1 MASRADGRSRT
12 STPDS
17 GSSLLPQETR
27 FGWRKEE
34 IDVAPISPE
43 PPRKAPV
50 ESTRTQ
56 AAFQEPQ
63 PPQIRVP
70 NYGRGR
76 SAAPFGWRPESA
88 SGRAGQTRIS
98 TSLSSNDRSASGSPR
113 PLPTAPQPRFSQA
126 SVAASLIP
134 SPLLDRPTH
143 DEPEIWWPEASN
155 RTIMYVGPAVRSIP
169 QGNLT
174 RTAMVAA
181 TVAAVAS
188 STVLGSAMAGS
199 GSHSPS
205 SGGAATT
212 ASVSGTAA
220 TAATTAPAVNFAGEG
235 GGGQGVNYTV
245 ETGDTLHDIAAK
257 YGVSTEAL
265 ISANDLANPDLIFPG
280 DHVTIPGAGSGGQ
293 DITITVEAGDTI
305 NKLAERYGVDPTSIV
320 NLATN
325 NITDANL
332 IIVGQSLV
340 IPGADSSS
348 GSADA
353 QGGGDTQPTASLA
366 SASAPQ
372 TVDASASTDN
382 TDSQSQT
389 NATATTTQAAPEPT
403 QQSTPAPTP
412 EPTQA
417 PQPAASDGF
426 VWPVQGTITQNFGPT
441 SFSLEPA
448 YEGYAHFHQGLD
460 IANSMYTPI
469 HAAAS
474 GTVIFAGW
482 SNSGYGF
489 CVQIDLGNG
498 LVTLY
503 GHMAQQPSVSVGEQ
517 VSAGQEIGKMGS
529 TGASTGSHLHFAV
542 QKNGVWVNP
551 LNYLP

>member
-1 MASRADGRSRT
+1 
-12 STPDS
+12 
-17 GSSLLPQETR
+17 
-27 FGWRKEE
+27 
-34 IDVAPISPE
+34 
-43 PPRKAPV
+43 
-50 ESTRTQ
+50 
-56 AAFQEPQ
+56 
-63 PPQIRVP
+63 
-70 NYGRGR
+70 
-76 SAAPFGWRPESA
+76 
-88 SGRAGQTRIS
+88 
-98 TSLSSNDRSASGSPR
+98 
-113 PLPTAPQPRFSQA
+113 
-126 SVAASLIP
+126 
-134 SPLLDRPTH
+134 
-143 DEPEIWWPEASN
+143 
-155 RTIMYVGPAVRSIP
+155 MYVGPAIRSIP

-188 STVLGSAMAGS
+188 STVLGSAMVGS
-199 GSHSPS
+199 GGHSPS
-205 SGGAATT
+205 SGAAAST
-212 ASVSGTAA
+212 ASVSG
-220 TAATTAPAVNFAGEG
+220 TAATTAPAVNFNGLG

-245 ETGDTLHDIAAK
+245 EAGDTLHDIAAK

-280 DHVTIPGAGSGGQ
+280 DHVTIPGAGSGAQ

-305 NKLAERYGVDPTSIV
+305 NKLAEKYGVDPTSIV

-325 NITDANL
+325 KVTDANL

-340 IPGADSSS
+340 IPGANSSS

-353 QGGGDTQPTASLA
+353 QGGGNTQPTASLA

-417 PQPAASDGF
+417 PQPAATDAW

-441 SFSLEPA
+441 SLGLEPA
-448 YEGYAHFHQGLD
+448 YQGYAHFHQGLD

-469 HAAAS
+469 HAAAA

-489 CVQIDLGNG
+489 CVQIDHGG
-498 LVTLY
+498 GIVTLY

-529 TGASTGSHLHFAV
+529 TGASTGSHTHFAV
-542 QKNGVWVNP
+542 QKNGVWVDP